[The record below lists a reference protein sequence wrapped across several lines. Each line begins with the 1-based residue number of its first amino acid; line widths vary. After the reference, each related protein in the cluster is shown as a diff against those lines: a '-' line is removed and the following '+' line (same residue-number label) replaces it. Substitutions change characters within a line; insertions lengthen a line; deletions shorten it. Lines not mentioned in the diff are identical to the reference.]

1 MIILQFFEKLILQAL
16 DVIET
21 VLIFSVDIILNLFD
35 LLQVVYINFNKKH
48 LALIVGVVLVKSI
61 LRLVHI
67 RLRLKHRR

>member
-1 MIILQFFEKLILQAL
+1 MIILNFLEKLILQAFYI
-16 DVIET
+16 IET
-21 VLIFSVDIILNLFD
+21 VLIFCIDIILNSLD
-35 LLQVVYINFNKKH
+35 LLETVYINFNKKH